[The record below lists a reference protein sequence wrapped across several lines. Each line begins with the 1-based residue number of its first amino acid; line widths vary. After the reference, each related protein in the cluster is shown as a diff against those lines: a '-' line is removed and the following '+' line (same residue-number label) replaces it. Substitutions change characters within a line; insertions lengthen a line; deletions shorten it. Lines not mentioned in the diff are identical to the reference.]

1 MKKYND
7 VEVIINNKKYTLC
20 GYESDS
26 YLQMVANYLN
36 DKYAEMRKCDSFVL
50 MDQDTKSTLI
60 QLNIAD
66 DYFKEKEKLRKM
78 EEDLEQNTN
87 EALEVIQENILL
99 ESKIDVLQEEL
110 NRLKLENQEAQ
121 KKVVKLE
128 TELESKNRDYKKRR

>member
-7 VEVIINNKKYTLC
+7 VEVVINNKRYTLC

-36 DKYAEMRKCDSFVL
+36 DKYAEMRKSDGFVL

-78 EEDLEQNTN
+78 EEEWEQNASEVLELRN
-87 EALEVIQENILL
+87 EKISLQ
-99 ESKIDVLQEEL
+99 SKIDVLQEEL
-110 NRLKLENQEAQ
+110 NKLKLENLEAQ
-121 KKVVKLE
+121 KKVGKLE
-128 TELESKNRDYKKRR
+128 TELESRNRDYKKRR